1 MFNFYFFVA
10 YYLIFN
16 DYFDNFCSV
25 GRSGDPGSSTP
36 CPWETK
42 VVPKKIP
49 LPMTPMLTWQ
59 KFGMVAPVGVGEIQ
73 TWPDYFDPFL

>member
-1 MFNFYFFVA
+1 MFYFYFLGA

-36 CPWETK
+36 RPWETQ
-42 VVPKKIP
+42 VDPKKIHH
-49 LPMTPMLTWQ
+49 
-59 KFGMVAPVGVGEIQ
+59 
-73 TWPDYFDPFL
+73 DPNAHMAK